1 MTYHIVYESCPSHI
15 RAALFDDKGRL
26 LTLRYQDPSRQLI
39 KGAIVWGRVRTVE
52 KTLGA
57 AFVDIGDT
65 QDGFLPLSTLPQ
77 DMAKEGKKLTQG
89 SCILVRV
96 SRAGYGEKGARLDA
110 RVALKP
116 PAKDTPA
123 PKLMQLA
130 PSPLKRAL
138 HDAGNNP
145 ITCWVPDIRLRAE
158 VEQHVPPKLIK
169 HLDDPDAPDLLDKL
183 DDALDT
189 ITGPLPKWPISALT
203 NMHGE
208 SGGNLIVEITSAVAT
223 IDVNLGTLGGALAG
237 MKRDDAVL
245 TANLQAAEDVARL
258 CRLLDLG
265 GSVIVDF
272 VTPHNKQHRDVIS
285 EHLKAT
291 CQTTDE
297 KFVELRSMSRHGLV
311 EITRERTGPSLN
323 LLLGLP
329 AFVAGR
335 ILLELWRT
343 SPAEAVRRRRGA
355 GGLPGPRSIRCAPT
369 VAEVLRKTLTSDTCL
384 SQLGYP
390 VLVQADDMVAPSR
403 WQITD

>member
-1 MTYHIVYESCPSHI
+1 MTYHIVYESCPSHT

-77 DMAKEGKKLTQG
+77 DMAKEGRKLTQG

-110 RVALKP
+110 RVATKP

-158 VEQHVPPKLIK
+158 VEQHIPPKLIR

-189 ITGPLPKWPISALT
+189 ISGPLPKWPISALSS
-203 NMHGE
+203 MQGE

-223 IDVNLGTLGGALAG
+223 IDVNIGTLGGALGG

-272 VTPHNKQHRDVIS
+272 VTPRNKQHRDVIS

-297 KFVELRSMSRHGLV
+297 KFVEMRSMSRHGLV

-335 ILLELWRT
+335 ILLELWRI
-343 SPAEAVRRRRGA
+343 SPSEAVRRRRGA
-355 GGLPGPRSIRCAPT
+355 GGLPGPRAIRCAPT
-369 VAEVLRKTLTSDTCL
+369 VAEVLRKTLTSDVCL

-390 VLVQADDMVAPSR
+390 VTVQADDMVAPSR